1 MKKYFTCAE
10 TAKLVRQSLK
20 EAFPG
25 VKFSVKSKTYS
36 GGASINVGWTN
47 GPTSKQV
54 SAIVKRFEGSYF
66 DGMSDYKGL
75 NYSAIDGQEVRFGA
89 DFVFVARKYTAE
101 FLSQMVAYIEKKYGI
116 ASTCE
121 VIDSSFGAWVKDSTY
136 DKPVGNWTFGELVM
150 WAASDYSFDDM
161 AVSPTAASVS
171 SLGDDGYGYGCTGR
185 LAA

>member
-75 NYSAIDGQEVRFGA
+75 NYSAIDGQEVRVRADDPTFVRSSRGSYMVGA
-89 DFVFVARKYTAE
+89 GPNAVVSIWYMLGAVPATPPCRLVRPSKSSDRK
-101 FLSQMVAYIEKKYGI
+101 S
-116 ASTCE
+116 
-121 VIDSSFGAWVKDSTY
+121 
-136 DKPVGNWTFGELVM
+136 
-150 WAASDYSFDDM
+150 
-161 AVSPTAASVS
+161 
-171 SLGDDGYGYGCTGR
+171 
-185 LAA
+185 